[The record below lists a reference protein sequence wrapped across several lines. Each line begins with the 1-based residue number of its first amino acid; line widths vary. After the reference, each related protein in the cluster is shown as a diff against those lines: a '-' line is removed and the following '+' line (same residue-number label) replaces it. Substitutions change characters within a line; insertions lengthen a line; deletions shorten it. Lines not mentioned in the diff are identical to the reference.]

1 MALQISRS
9 LRSVNVPP
17 KHLWMPSGAIAIP
30 DSVSARVVAQKFQ
43 LPASE
48 LRALSLIDDASRI
61 IIDLYRQ
68 QLSKMLRHI
77 TESAMGTEKDR
88 SALADV
94 LKELALEFP
103 PPEVFDGIADAS
115 DWLESSSQAKD
126 GKMLSHR
133 EAALEQLILVRL
145 FNENPACVS
154 YRPLFDDGVSPAG
167 TAAAGS
173 LAAKT
178 PYLAVFLKLEEAL
191 KALPGLS
198 YEKGK
203 ALDLI
208 SFLREPAKRAPQS
221 LKAQLQWIVDNWG
234 ELLGDFRLAL
244 LAGIDMINEETAPRF
259 PAGPGPA
266 HAYHYRSS
274 LHEYEK
280 FSADRNW
287 MPSLVLLAKNTL
299 VWLHQLSVIYGREI
313 SRLDQIPDEELITM
327 AERGINGLWLIGI
340 WQRSPAS
347 EKIKKLCGNP
357 EAAASAY
364 SLFDYEISP
373 ELGGWEA
380 LDAFREQCRQFGI
393 RLAADM
399 VPNHTGIDSFW
410 VRTKPELFMS
420 VPYCP
425 FPSYTFN
432 GPDLSSDPSVGIWL
446 EDHYYSRTDAAVVFK
461 RLDRH
466 TGEVRYIYHGND
478 GTGMPW
484 NDTAQ
489 IDFLNP
495 AAREAV
501 KERILH
507 VASHFSIIRFD
518 AAMVLAKQHIRRLW
532 YPAPGA
538 GGAIPSRSEHAM
550 SDEAF
555 DKAIPNEFWRE
566 VVDLCAEKAP
576 DTLLLAEAF
585 WLMEGYFVR
594 TLGMHRVYNSAFMN
608 MLKEEK
614 NSLYRLTIKNTQE
627 FDRDILKRFVN
638 FMSNP
643 DEETAVAQFGKGDKY
658 FGVATMLA
666 TMPGLPMIAHGQIEG
681 FTEKYGMEFKRSYK
695 DETPDR
701 DFIARHEREIFP
713 LLRTRPLFSDIEH
726 FFLYD
731 YMRAD
736 GTIDENVFAYTNGQG
751 EQRALILYNNCWER
765 TSGRIHNSCAFT
777 QKSPSGKK
785 HLETITLA
793 KALGVEPSPDNYL
806 IMHEI
811 RSGLW
816 FIYRSE
822 EIASSGLQVALEGYQ
837 SKVFLEIS
845 SVHDTEGRYAR
856 LYEIVDSKGIADLDD
871 ALLEADQPDLFRA
884 LHNAIVSLNGVE
896 AVESLSKSE
905 AIARAAIFSE
915 MFFSRLC
922 ATAGCEYTHPAS
934 RAESI
939 RRAVSWMSS
948 VLSGLYNPE
957 ILDEAPL
964 AAYRIG
970 APRKRLTLL
979 VYAFI
984 SALAK
989 SFAADGLSEDIG
1001 RVVEE
1006 YRITKKLREFAV
1018 ALSRTIPDEPENSI
1032 DPSAE
1037 AEIAIAWALRADA
1050 KLFAASAVSDS
1061 GKKESTV
1068 GASPSAH
1075 DILEWAFS
1083 NALMRAALG
1092 VNHYRGTEYFNR
1104 ERFEAFIGLLPAF
1117 GWIDSITQIFPEGD
1131 IDAVEFWHLRAELL
1145 AAHEADSGYL
1155 TKTLLENVLAHAS
1168 P

>member
-1 MALQISRS
+1 
-9 LRSVNVPP
+9 
-17 KHLWMPSGAIAIP
+17 
-30 DSVSARVVAQKFQ
+30 
-43 LPASE
+43 
-48 LRALSLIDDASRI
+48 
-61 IIDLYRQ
+61 
-68 QLSKMLRHI
+68 
-77 TESAMGTEKDR
+77 
-88 SALADV
+88 
-94 LKELALEFP
+94 
-103 PPEVFDGIADAS
+103 
-115 DWLESSSQAKD
+115 
-126 GKMLSHR
+126 
-133 EAALEQLILVRL
+133 
-145 FNENPACVS
+145 
-154 YRPLFDDGVSPAG
+154 
-167 TAAAGS
+167 
-173 LAAKT
+173 
-178 PYLAVFLKLEEAL
+178 
-191 KALPGLS
+191 
-198 YEKGK
+198 
-203 ALDLI
+203 
-208 SFLREPAKRAPQS
+208 
-221 LKAQLQWIVDNWG
+221 
-234 ELLGDFRLAL
+234 
-244 LAGIDMINEETAPRF
+244 
-259 PAGPGPA
+259 
-266 HAYHYRSS
+266 
-274 LHEYEK
+274 
-280 FSADRNW
+280 
-287 MPSLVLLAKNTL
+287 
-299 VWLHQLSVIYGREI
+299 
-313 SRLDQIPDEELITM
+313 
-327 AERGINGLWLIGI
+327 
-340 WQRSPAS
+340 
-347 EKIKKLCGNP
+347 
-357 EAAASAY
+357 
-364 SLFDYEISP
+364 
-373 ELGGWEA
+373 
-380 LDAFREQCRQFGI
+380 
-393 RLAADM
+393 
-399 VPNHTGIDSFW
+399 
-410 VRTKPELFMS
+410 
-420 VPYCP
+420 
-425 FPSYTFN
+425 
-432 GPDLSSDPSVGIWL
+432 
-446 EDHYYSRTDAAVVFK
+446 
-461 RLDRH
+461 
-466 TGEVRYIYHGND
+466 
-478 GTGMPW
+478 
-484 NDTAQ
+484 
-489 IDFLNP
+489 
-495 AAREAV
+495 
-501 KERILH
+501 
-507 VASHFSIIRFD
+507 
-518 AAMVLAKQHIRRLW
+518 
-532 YPAPGA
+532 
-538 GGAIPSRSEHAM
+538 
-550 SDEAF
+550 
-555 DKAIPNEFWRE
+555 
-566 VVDLCAEKAP
+566 
-576 DTLLLAEAF
+576 
-585 WLMEGYFVR
+585 
-594 TLGMHRVYNSAFMN
+594 MN

-1050 KLFAASAVSDS
+1050 KLFAASAVSNS
-1061 GKKESTV
+1061 GKKESAV

-1131 IDAVEFWHLRAELL
+1131 VDAVEFWHLRAELL